1 MPNNI
6 YSNPMKPKTLI
17 CIVGP
22 TAIGKTALGIKIA
35 QHLGSEIISADS
47 RQFYKEI
54 SIGTAKPSQLELAT
68 VKHHFINSHSVT
80 DLVSVGS
87 FEKEALKVMDTLFK
101 THQTVVLVGGSG
113 LYVKA
118 VLEGFDELPTV
129 NPDIR
134 TQLNQELQDFGIIKL
149 QQELL
154 NSDPSYF
161 AQIDT
166 QNPQRIIRA
175 LEVIRSTGNTFSS
188 YQTNKKN
195 KRDFNV
201 IKIGLNTSRELLYN
215 KINQRVHDMMFNGLL
230 AEVTLAK
237 PYQHLNALNTV
248 GYHEL
253 FEYLDD
259 KTTLENAVAAIKQ
272 NTRRFAKR
280 QLTWF
285 RRDEKINWFEPEE
298 VDKVLG
304 VINNYLNLI

>member
-1 MPNNI
+1 
-6 YSNPMKPKTLI
+6 MKSKTLI

-22 TAIGKTALGIKIA
+22 TAIGKTALGIRVA
-35 QHLGSEIISADS
+35 QHFGTEIISADS

-54 SIGTAKPSQLELAT
+54 SIGTAKPSQLELAS

-80 DLVSVGS
+80 DVVSVGS
-87 FEKEALKVMDTLFK
+87 FEKEALKVIDTLFK

-134 TQLNQELQDFGIIKL
+134 AQLNQELQDFGIIEL
-149 QQELL
+149 QNQL
-154 NSDPSYF
+154 SKADPVYYS
-161 AQIDT
+161 QIDT

-175 LEVIRSTGNTFSS
+175 LEVIRGTGNTFSS

-215 KINQRVHDMMFNGLL
+215 KINQRVDDMMFNGLL

-285 RRDEKINWFEPEE
+285 RRDEEVKWFEPEE
-298 VDKVLG
+298 VGEVLG
-304 VINNYLNLI
+304 MIKGDMVKF

>member
-1 MPNNI
+1 MN
-6 YSNPMKPKTLI
+6 PKTLI
-17 CIVGP
+17 CIIGP
-22 TAIGKTALGIKIA
+22 TAIGKTALGIRVA
-35 QHLGSEIISADS
+35 QHLGTEIISAGS

-54 SIGTAKPSQLELAT
+54 SIGTAKPSQLELAN
-68 VKHHFINSHSVT
+68 VKHHFINSHSVI

-87 FEKEALKVMDTLFK
+87 FEREALKVIDNLFK
-101 THQTVVLVGGSG
+101 THNTVVLVGGSG
-113 LYVKA
+113 LYIKA

-134 TQLNQELQDFGIIKL
+134 TQLNQELQNFGIITL

-175 LEVIRSTGNTFSS
+175 LEVIRGTGNTFSS
-188 YQTNKKN
+188 YQNNKKN
-195 KRDFNV
+195 KRDFDV

-215 KINQRVHDMMFNGLL
+215 KINHRVDAMMQNGLL
-230 AEVTLAK
+230 EEVKLATA
-237 PYQHLNALNTV
+237 YQHLNALNTV
-248 GYHEL
+248 GYSEL
-253 FEYLDD
+253 FDYLDD
-259 KTTLENAVAAIKQ
+259 KISLENAVELIKQ

-285 RRDEKINWFEPEE
+285 RRDEEIKWFEPYEA
-298 VDKVLG
+298 DTVLDL
-304 VINNYLNLI
+304 INRVRIA